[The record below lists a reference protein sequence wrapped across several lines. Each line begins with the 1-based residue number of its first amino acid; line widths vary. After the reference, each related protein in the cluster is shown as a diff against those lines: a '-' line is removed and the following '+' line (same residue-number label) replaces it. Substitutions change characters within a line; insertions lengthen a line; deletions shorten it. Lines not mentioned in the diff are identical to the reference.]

1 MKAENIEEFLGT
13 LQQSTV
19 EAWKKHL
26 KTDKYSAH
34 IALNEFYEDIVDLV
48 DALIEEYQ
56 GINGKVE
63 NLKNI
68 MPSDELNA
76 VEYLENLRELTKE
89 GRKEF
94 FEDQPELQSDTD
106 AILSLIDST
115 LYKLKELKEN
125 AKGSK
130 LGSFI
135 AESLGISESADDIVY
150 YIDADGLVDDDEVLP
165 ITMEVR
171 IKKKYKKRFEHFI
184 DHQDGT
190 FQIVRAS
197 SDNGDYNY
205 EQ

>member
-56 GINGKVE
+56 GIYGKVE
-63 NLKNI
+63 RLKNI

-76 VEYLENLRELTKE
+76 VEYLENLRELAKE

-150 YIDADGLVDDDEVLP
+150 YIDADSLVDDEDLP
-165 ITMEVR
+165 IAMEVR
-171 IKKKYKKRFEHFI
+171 INKKYKKIFEDFI
-184 DHQDGT
+184 DKHDGA
-190 FQIVRAS
+190 FQIVRAA
-197 SDNGDYNY
+197 SDKGDYNF

>member
-63 NLKNI
+63 HLKNI

-76 VEYLENLRELTKE
+76 VEYLESLRELTKE

-135 AESLGISESADDIVY
+135 AESLCISESADDLIY
-150 YIDADGLVDDDEVLP
+150 YIDAEGLDDDDEVLP
-165 ITMEVR
+165 ITMEVH

-184 DHQDGT
+184 DAQDGS
-190 FQIVRAS
+190 FQIMRAS
-197 SDNGDYNY
+197 SDKGDYTFEN
-205 EQ
+205 